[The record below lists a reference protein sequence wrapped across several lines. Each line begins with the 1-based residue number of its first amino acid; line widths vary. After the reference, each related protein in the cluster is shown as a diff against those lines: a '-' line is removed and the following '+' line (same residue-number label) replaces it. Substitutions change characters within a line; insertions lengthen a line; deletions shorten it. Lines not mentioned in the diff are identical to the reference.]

1 MNNMNQMMGNMNMN
15 QEGMSSTFMTNFAM
29 DDTAMKIK
37 AIIDPYEKK
46 IIDLEKIIRQKDFEI
61 LVLKEK
67 LNTYKNTQMNINNNQ
82 MGMGMNNNQM
92 GICMNNNQMGMGMN
106 NNQMGMGMNN
116 NQMGMG
122 MNNNQMGMG
131 MNMGNNMNMN
141 MNMDMMNQNIMNNQM
156 PQINPMLMNDQPMW
170 MWHYNN
176 LNENQ
181 NINFNNPNNS
191 SNKIDIIFEYKD
203 INSKILV
210 LCDYNE
216 KIIEVVKRFFD
227 KAGIEPKYYNN
238 FKFIFNC
245 KNLCMDL
252 SISENGMTSG
262 SRVIVIKTN
271 NIIPRND
278 FNISLEQNKE
288 NNVDEVGSKIRII
301 FRTIQGVTTNIIFD
315 DNDSVSNL
323 LKKYLKKFDRPKLIS
338 SLMEGGNKIVFLYNV
353 NPLKINDTTKVK
365 DIFKNDSNPKI
376 VVYDVHNLIGA

>member
-29 DDTAMKIK
+29 DNTAMKIK

-46 IIDLEKIIRQKDFEI
+46 ITDLEKIIKQKDFEI

-82 MGMGMNNNQM
+82 MGIGMNNNQM
-92 GICMNNNQMGMGMN
+92 GISMNNNQMGMSMNNNQMGMGM
-106 NNQMGMGMNN
+106 N

-141 MNMDMMNQNIMNNQM
+141 MMNQNIMNNQM

-191 SNKIDIIFEYKD
+191 SNKIHIIFEYKD
-203 INSKILV
+203 INSNIFV

-216 KIIEVVKRFFD
+216 KIKEVVKRFFD
-227 KAGIEPKYYNN
+227 EAGIEPKYYNN
-238 FKFIFNC
+238 FKFISNC

-252 SISENGMTSG
+252 SIAESGMTSG
-262 SRVIVIKTN
+262 SRVIVMKTN
-271 NIIPRND
+271 NIIPRID
-278 FNISLEQNKE
+278 FNTSLMQNKE

-301 FRTIQGVTTNIIFD
+301 FKTTHGVITNIIFD
-315 DNDSVSNL
+315 ANDSVSNL
-323 LKKYLKKFDRPKLIS
+323 LKKYLKRIGRPEL
-338 SLMEGGNKIVFLYNV
+338 EGGNKIAFIFNA
-353 NPLKINDTTKVK
+353 NPLKINDTTKAK

-376 VVYDVHNLIGA
+376 TVNDVNNMIGA

>member
-1 MNNMNQMMGNMNMN
+1 
-15 QEGMSSTFMTNFAM
+15 
-29 DDTAMKIK
+29 MK
-37 AIIDPYEKK
+37 KK
-46 IIDLEKIIRQKDFEI
+46 IIELEKIIRQKDFEI

-67 LNTYKNTQMNINNNQ
+67 LNTYKSTQMNINNNQ

-92 GICMNNNQMGMGMN
+92 GMGM
-106 NNQMGMGMNN
+106 
-116 NQMGMG
+116 
-122 MNNNQMGMG
+122 NNQMGMG

-141 MNMDMMNQNIMNNQM
+141 MMNQNIMNNQM

-191 SNKIDIIFEYKD
+191 SNKINIIFEYKD
-203 INSKILV
+203 KNSNILV

-216 KIIEVVKRFFD
+216 KIKEVVKRFFD

-288 NNVDEVGSKIRII
+288 NNVDEVGSKIHII
-301 FRTIQGVTTNIIFD
+301 FKTTRGAITNIIFD
-315 DNDSVSNL
+315 VNDSVSNL
-323 LKKYLKKFDRPKLIS
+323 LKKYLKRIDRPELIS
-338 SLMEGGNKIVFLYNV
+338 SLMEGGNKIAFLYNA
-353 NPLKINDTTKVK
+353 NYLKINDAIKVK
-365 DIFKNDSNPKI
+365 DIFKNDINPKI
-376 VVYDVHNLIGA
+376 MVNDIDNMIGA

>member
-29 DDTAMKIK
+29 DNTAMKIK

-46 IIDLEKIIRQKDFEI
+46 ITDLEKIIKQKDFEI

-92 GICMNNNQMGMGMN
+92 GMGMNNNQMGMSMNNNQMGMGM
-106 NNQMGMGMNN
+106 
-116 NQMGMG
+116 
-122 MNNNQMGMG
+122 NNQMGMG

-141 MNMDMMNQNIMNNQM
+141 MMNQNIMNNQM

-191 SNKIDIIFEYKD
+191 SNKIHIIFEYKD
-203 INSKILV
+203 INSNIFV

-216 KIIEVVKRFFD
+216 KIKEVVKRFFD
-227 KAGIEPKYYNN
+227 EAGIEPKYYNN

-288 NNVDEVGSKIRII
+288 NNVDEVGSKILII
-301 FRTIQGVTTNIIFD
+301 FRTTQGVSTNIIFD
-315 DNDSVSNL
+315 ANDSVSNL
-323 LKKYLKKFDRPKLIS
+323 LKKYLKRIDRPELIS
-338 SLMEGGNKIVFLYNV
+338 SLMEEE
-353 NPLKINDTTKVK
+353 TK
-365 DIFKNDSNPKI
+365 
-376 VVYDVHNLIGA
+376 

>member
-1 MNNMNQMMGNMNMN
+1 MNQMMMRNMNMN

-92 GICMNNNQMGMGMN
+92 G
-106 NNQMGMGMNN
+106 
-116 NQMGMG
+116 MG

-141 MNMDMMNQNIMNNQM
+141 MNMDLMNQNIMNNKM

-170 MWHYNN
+170 MWIYNN

-181 NINFNNPNNS
+181 NFNNPNNS

-245 KNLCMDL
+245 KNLRMDL

-262 SRVIVIKTN
+262 SRVNVIKTN

>member
-15 QEGMSSTFMTNFAM
+15 QGGMSSTFMTNFAM
-29 DDTAMKIK
+29 DNTAMKIK

-170 MWHYNN
+170 MWIYNN

-181 NINFNNPNNS
+181 NFNNPNNS

-203 INSKILV
+203 INSNILV

-216 KIIEVVKRFFD
+216 KIKEVVKRFFD

-271 NIIPRND
+271 NIIPRID
-278 FNISLEQNKE
+278 FNTSLMQNKE

-301 FRTIQGVTTNIIFD
+301 FKTTYGAITNIIFD
-315 DNDSVSNL
+315 ANDSVSNL
-323 LKKYLKKFDRPKLIS
+323 LKTYLKRISRPELIS
-338 SLMEGGNKIVFLYNV
+338 SLMEGGNKIAFLYNA
-353 NPLKINDTTKVK
+353 NRLKINDTTKVK

-376 VVYDVHNLIGA
+376 TVNDVSNMIGA

>member
-29 DDTAMKIK
+29 DNTAMKIK

-92 GICMNNNQMGMGMN
+92 G
-106 NNQMGMGMNN
+106 
-116 NQMGMG
+116 
-122 MNNNQMGMG
+122 MG

-170 MWHYNN
+170 MWIYNN

-181 NINFNNPNNS
+181 NFNNPNDS
-191 SNKIDIIFEYKD
+191 SDKINIIFEYKD
-203 INSKILV
+203 INSNILV

-216 KIIEVVKRFFD
+216 KIKEVVKRFFD

-271 NIIPRND
+271 NIIPRID
-278 FNISLEQNKE
+278 FNTSLMQNKE

-301 FRTIQGVTTNIIFD
+301 FKTTYGAITNIIFD
-315 DNDSVSNL
+315 ANDSVSNL
-323 LKKYLKKFDRPKLIS
+323 LKTYLKRISRPELIS
-338 SLMEGGNKIVFLYNV
+338 SLMEGGNKIAFLYNAF
-353 NPLKINDTTKVK
+353 PLKINDTTKVK
-365 DIFKNDSNPKI
+365 DIFKNDSNPI
-376 VVYDVHNLIGA
+376 IMVNDVSNMIGA

>member
-29 DDTAMKIK
+29 DNTAMKIK

-67 LNTYKNTQMNINNNQ
+67 LNIYKNNQMNINNNQ
-82 MGMGMNNNQM
+82 TGTGTNNNQM
-92 GICMNNNQMGMGMN
+92 GTGTNNNQMGMGMN
-106 NNQMGMGMNN
+106 NNQMGMSMNN

-131 MNMGNNMNMN
+131 MNMGNNINMDMNMN
-141 MNMDMMNQNIMNNQM
+141 MMNQNIMNNQM
-156 PQINPMLMNDQPMW
+156 PQTNPTPMNDQPMW
-170 MWHYNN
+170 MWIYNN
-176 LNENQ
+176 LNETQ
-181 NINFNNPNNS
+181 NFNNPNNS
-191 SNKIDIIFEYKD
+191 SNKINIIFEYKD
-203 INSKILV
+203 KNSNILV

-216 KIIEVVKRFFD
+216 KIKEVVKRFFD
-227 KAGIEPKYYNN
+227 KAGIKPKYYNN

-301 FRTIQGVTTNIIFD
+301 FRTTQGVTTIIIFD
-315 DNDSVSNL
+315 NNDSVSNL
-323 LKKYLKKFDRPKLIS
+323 LKTYLKRIDRPELIS
-338 SLMEGGNKIVFLYNV
+338 NLMEGGNKIAFIYNA
-353 NPLKINDTTKVK
+353 NHLKINDTTKVK
-365 DIFKNDSNPKI
+365 DIFKNSRNPKI
-376 VVYDVHNLIGA
+376 IVIDFYNMIGA

>member
-1 MNNMNQMMGNMNMN
+1 MNNMNQMMMRNMNMN

-92 GICMNNNQMGMGMN
+92 G
-106 NNQMGMGMNN
+106 
-116 NQMGMG
+116 
-122 MNNNQMGMG
+122 MG

-181 NINFNNPNNS
+181 NYVIIMKKLKKLLKDFS
-191 SNKIDIIFEYKD
+191 IKRESN
-203 INSKILV
+203 L
-210 LCDYNE
+210 
-216 KIIEVVKRFFD
+216 
-227 KAGIEPKYYNN
+227 
-238 FKFIFNC
+238 
-245 KNLCMDL
+245 
-252 SISENGMTSG
+252 
-262 SRVIVIKTN
+262 
-271 NIIPRND
+271 NII
-278 FNISLEQNKE
+278 IILSLFSI
-288 NNVDEVGSKIRII
+288 VRIYVWI
-301 FRTIQGVTTNIIFD
+301 
-315 DNDSVSNL
+315 
-323 LKKYLKKFDRPKLIS
+323 YLFPK
-338 SLMEGGNKIVFLYNV
+338 ME
-353 NPLKINDTTKVK
+353 
-365 DIFKNDSNPKI
+365 
-376 VVYDVHNLIGA
+376 

>member
-1 MNNMNQMMGNMNMN
+1 MNINNNQTGTGTNNNQMGT
-15 QEGMSSTFMTNFAM
+15 GT
-29 DDTAMKIK
+29 
-37 AIIDPYEKK
+37 
-46 IIDLEKIIRQKDFEI
+46 
-61 LVLKEK
+61 
-67 LNTYKNTQMNINNNQ
+67 NNNQ

-92 GICMNNNQMGMGMN
+92 GIS
-106 NNQMGMGMNN
+106 MNN

-141 MNMDMMNQNIMNNQM
+141 MNMDLMNQNIMNNKM

-170 MWHYNN
+170 MWIYDN

-181 NINFNNPNNS
+181 NFNNPNDS
-191 SNKIDIIFEYKD
+191 SDKINIIFEYKD
-203 INSKILV
+203 KNSNILV

-216 KIIEVVKRFFD
+216 KIKEVVKRFFD

-238 FKFIFNC
+238 FKFIFKC

-252 SISENGMTSG
+252 SISQNGMTSG

-288 NNVDEVGSKIRII
+288 NNVDEVGSKIEII
-301 FRTIQGVTTNIIFD
+301 FRTTQGMTTSIIFD

-323 LKKYLKKFDRPKLIS
+323 LKKYLKRVDRPELIS
-338 SLMEGGNKIVFLYNV
+338 SLMEGGNKIAFLYNGKF
-353 NPLKINDTTKVK
+353 LKINDTTKVK
-365 DIFKNDSNPKI
+365 DIFKNSSDPKI
-376 VVYDVHNLIGA
+376 IVNDVNNVIGA

>member
-1 MNNMNQMMGNMNMN
+1 MNQMMMRNMNMN

-29 DDTAMKIK
+29 DNTAMKIK

-92 GICMNNNQMGMGMN
+92 G
-106 NNQMGMGMNN
+106 
-116 NQMGMG
+116 
-122 MNNNQMGMG
+122 MG

-141 MNMDMMNQNIMNNQM
+141 MNMDLMNQNIMNNKM

-170 MWHYNN
+170 MWIYNN

-181 NINFNNPNNS
+181 NFNNPNNS
-191 SNKIDIIFEYKD
+191 SNKINIIFEYKD
-203 INSKILV
+203 KKSNILV

-216 KIIEVVKRFFD
+216 KIKEVVKRFFD

-288 NNVDEVGSKIRII
+288 NNVDEVGSKILII
-301 FRTIQGVTTNIIFD
+301 FRTTQGVSTNIIFD
-315 DNDSVSNL
+315 ANDSVSNL
-323 LKKYLKKFDRPKLIS
+323 LKKYLKRID
-338 SLMEGGNKIVFLYNV
+338 
-353 NPLKINDTTKVK
+353 
-365 DIFKNDSNPKI
+365 
-376 VVYDVHNLIGA
+376 